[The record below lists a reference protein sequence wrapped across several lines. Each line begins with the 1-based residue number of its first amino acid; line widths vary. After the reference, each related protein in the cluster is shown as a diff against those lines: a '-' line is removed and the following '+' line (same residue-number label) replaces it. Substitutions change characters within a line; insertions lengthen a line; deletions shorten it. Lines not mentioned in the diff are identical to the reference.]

1 MTQDAETELEKLIV
15 KSYSGAHFD
24 TRFFISNYKLLIIL
38 WTKYLLCRI
47 APVVGRI
54 RPNQDRAG

>member
-24 TRFFISNYKLLIIL
+24 TRFLSLI
-38 WTKYLLCRI
+38 TSY
-47 APVVGRI
+47 
-54 RPNQDRAG
+54 